1 MTPSQIRDELLS
13 QHQGLRGRLEVTRAV
28 VERWAKGEV
37 PQAHVRTELA
47 GLSDALRNHN
57 LVEERT
63 LRELIR
69 SVDAWGPVRVEI
81 MDEAHIGEH
90 RDLFDALHA
99 MSLADSPHEAAQELE
114 RFRTRLLQHM
124 DKEEAG
130 FLNASVLRDDVVAI
144 DAQDG

>member
-13 QHQGLRGRLEVTRAV
+13 QHEGLRGRLEVTRAV
-28 VERWAKGEV
+28 VGRWAKGEV
-37 PQAHVRTELA
+37 PQAHVRSELA
-47 GLSDALRNHN
+47 GLSDALRTHN
-57 LVEERT
+57 LIEERT

-69 SVDAWGPVRVEI
+69 GVDAWGPVRVEI
-81 MDEAHIGEH
+81 MDDAHIGEH

-99 MSLADSPHEAAQELE
+99 MSLAEDPREAVQELE
-114 RFRTRLLQHM
+114 KFREHLLQHM
-124 DKEEAG
+124 EKEEAG

>member
-1 MTPSQIRDELLS
+1 
-13 QHQGLRGRLEVTRAV
+13 
-28 VERWAKGEV
+28 
-37 PQAHVRTELA
+37 
-47 GLSDALRNHN
+47 
-57 LVEERT
+57 
-63 LRELIR
+63 
-69 SVDAWGPVRVEI
+69 

-99 MSLADSPHEAAQELE
+99 MSLAESPQEAAQELD

-124 DKEEAG
+124 EKEEAG